1 MSHDA
6 ATERE
11 AARCKALVLAFL
23 ATWRERDLE
32 RLMSYFGESSVY
44 HNVPV
49 APLEGVAAIRA
60 VFASFLDAFSFA
72 SLDVVTV
79 AAEPGLVIA
88 ERIDRFTKRD
98 GVSFELPVTG
108 VFVVRGDR
116 IERFSDYFDLATFE
130 RRSGITL

>member
-1 MSHDA
+1 MNQPGDTSI
-6 ATERE
+6 E
-11 AARCKALVLAFL
+11 AERCKRLVLDFL
-23 ATWRERDLE
+23 ATWRRRDLDH
-32 RLMSYFGESSVY
+32 LMSFFDEHSVY

-49 APLEGVAAIRA
+49 EPIQGVAPIRA
-60 VFASFLDAFSFA
+60 VFTSFLDAFSFA

-88 ERIDRFTKRD
+88 ERIDRFEKRD
-98 GVSFELPVTG
+98 GTAFELPVTG

-130 RRSGITL
+130 RRSGMKL